1 MSIWTRLSAIVL
13 LATGV
18 AALAQA
24 AAPEPEKPYRMV
36 WVMAFVADP
45 MNDKPKPPG
54 MIRRAKVGS
63 DAPKWLAEL
72 GEMRNTFMH
81 RQPMAAN
88 PDAAALLYRIVQTR
102 GGPIPTIRLSRFS
115 RGERIVDGEDP
126 FVSLLRYW
134 HSLEELSRA
143 SIPFARYSAVHPH
156 FSAAT

>member
-1 MSIWTRLSAIVL
+1 MVAL
-13 LATGV
+13 LR
-18 AALAQA
+18 AA
-24 AAPEPEKPYRMV
+24 
-36 WVMAFVADP
+36 
-45 MNDKPKPPG
+45 NG
-54 MIRRAKVGS
+54 TS
-63 DAPKWLAEL
+63 DSPKWLAEL

-88 PDAAALLYRIVQTR
+88 PDAAALLYRIVETR

-115 RGERIVDGEDP
+115 RGEVIVEGEDP